1 MYFYKRIK
9 KSEYDNMKEKEVFKY
24 QLFSSILISLGP
36 ILWLFTNIY
45 DKNYKVLPVNIA
57 LAIIGVAVIFFNFKL
72 YLKNYNKSNSTI
84 IEILRHIISFLL
96 YIVMLIII
104 IIIFVSFFIA
114 ITFIQEKIFIRGD
127 YLTYL
132 TKSPYSYLI
141 FVVEALIMYLFFT
154 CNKKNG
160 HIWIDKFILPSV
172 IILTYIIIT
181 SVTVVTENGIYD
193 YSFYNLKGNKYE
205 FSDVEYVDT
214 GFIYKG
220 RNKGEFFYN
229 IKLNDGKKIKL
240 AHPSLT
246 QPGKQYDNDTWQEY
260 VDIDKLIMNSNV
272 KKTSSEKGCEY
283 IDMDNIYVDKL
294 LKVIRNK

>member
-1 MYFYKRIK
+1 
-9 KSEYDNMKEKEVFKY
+9 MKENKFLKY

-36 ILWLFTNIY
+36 ILWLFINIY
-45 DKNYKVLPVNIA
+45 DKNYKILPINIA
-57 LAIIGVAVIFFNFKL
+57 LAIIGVGVILFNFKI
-72 YLKNYNKSNSTI
+72 YLKNYKTSNSKI
-84 IEILRHIISFLL
+84 IEILHHIASFLL
-96 YIVMLIII
+96 YIVLFIVTIIVM
-104 IIIFVSFFIA
+104 IFFFIA

-127 YLTYL
+127 YFTFL

-141 FVVEALIMYLFFT
+141 FVVEALVITKIIDLFFNR
-154 CNKKNG
+154 NKRNK
-160 HIWIDKFILPSV
+160 HRWIDKLMLLSV
-172 IILTYIIIT
+172 IVLTYIIIT
-181 SVTVVTENGIYD
+181 SVTVVTEDGIYD

-246 QPGKQYDNDTWQEY
+246 QPGEQYDNDTWQEY
-260 VDIDKLIMNSNV
+260 VDIDKLIMNSNA
-272 KKTSSEKGCEY
+272 KKTSSEKGREH

>member
-1 MYFYKRIK
+1 
-9 KSEYDNMKEKEVFKY
+9 MKEKEVFKY

-36 ILWLFTNIY
+36 ILWLFINIY

-57 LAIIGVAVIFFNFKL
+57 LAIIGVAVILFDFKL
-72 YLKNYNKSNSTI
+72 YVKNYNKSNSTI

-96 YIVMLIII
+96 YIVMFIII
-104 IIIFVSFFIA
+104 IIVFVSFFIV

-127 YLTYL
+127 YLIFL

-141 FVVEALIMYLFFT
+141 FVVEVLVAGKIIHLFFT
-154 CNKKNG
+154 RNKKNR
-160 HIWIDKFILPSV
+160 HIWIDKFILPLV

-181 SVTVVTENGIYD
+181 SVTVVTEKGIYD

-260 VDIDKLIMNSNV
+260 VDIDKFIMNSNA
-272 KKTSSEKGCEY
+272 KKTSSEKGYEY
-283 IDMDNIYVDKL
+283 TYMDNIYVGKL
-294 LKVIRNK
+294 LKVVRNK